1 MFNIR
6 KHINNKKILPSL
18 LVLFSLT
25 ACEGM
30 FESMIDDLESMEDA
44 VCDTDTTYV
53 DFKKVGYWNGNDR
66 DNLDDVDYEQLTY
79 LLYTYLTVNADGSL
93 NDFDDAEMD
102 DFADMISDARTAG
115 ATVGIS
121 IGGPGYASTFET
133 IANSSSIT
141 NTFVNNVITFLEDN
155 DLEGVDLNW
164 QTPSDD
170 DEGELFEDL
179 VEELSDSLWDDGYFF
194 SISVISGVGDDDEDL
209 ADVID
214 SSVFDYVDFV
224 NVRAFDTDNSDDL
237 HSSQQDAIDAIDYW
251 TGRCLI
257 QNKLVLGIP
266 LYSAGDSVD
275 TYAEII
281 DAKRAYACTD
291 ESLDRNYNGIPT
303 VIYKT
308 DYALS
313 YAGGVMLMSL
323 EQDTYKDSLLEYSLL
338 NVMSETAS
346 GETVTL
352 CD

>member
-6 KHINNKKILPSL
+6 TYFKNNKKILPSL

-25 ACEGM
+25 ACDGI
-30 FESMIDDLESMEDA
+30 FESIIDDLESMEDA
-44 VCDTDTTYV
+44 VCETDTTTV
-53 DFKKVGYWNGNDR
+53 DFKRVGYWNGNDR
-66 DNLDDVDYEQLTY
+66 DNLDDVDYSQLTY
-79 LLYTYLTVNADGSL
+79 LFYTYLTVNADGSL
-93 NDFDDAEMD
+93 NDFDVDEEMEG
-102 DFADMISDARTAG
+102 FISDARTAG
-115 ATVGIS
+115 VTVGIS

-141 NTFVNNVITFLEDN
+141 STFVNNVITFLEDN

-170 DEGELFEDL
+170 EGELFEDL
-179 VEELSDSLWDDGYFF
+179 VEDLSEALWDDGYFF
-194 SISVISGVGDDDEDL
+194 SISVISGVGDDEDL

-214 SSVFDYVDFV
+214 RSVFDYVDFV

-275 TYAEII
+275 TYADII
-281 DAKRAYACTD
+281 DFKRADACTD
-291 ESLDRNYNGIPT
+291 ESQDRNYNGIPT

-308 DYALS
+308 NYALS

-323 EQDTYKDSLLEYSLL
+323 EEDTYKDSLLEYSLL
-338 NVMSETAS
+338 NVMSETAL